1 MKTTL
6 ILVACILAATAAAVA
21 ISAYI
26 VARRIATGLC
36 HWQLPE
42 PDNVVSIHT
51 GNAIT
56 QKTSAQAKQRCDYPK
71 CRCPLD
77 APYDPDGTWCA
88 IGLPKGPRS

>member
-26 VARRIATGLC
+26 VARRITNAAKY
-36 HWQLPE
+36 WKLPE
-42 PDNVVSIHT
+42 LDNVVP
-51 GNAIT
+51 IT
-56 QKTSAQAKQRCDYPK
+56 RAKHHCDYPQ
-71 CRCPLD
+71 CHCPLD